1 MKASINHARNDG
13 SSPLLKA
20 SLNCYLDVVQVSLS
34 AFTPAKSKTSIFLLR
49 GQQTRQVLLEAGV
62 NADKPNNIGDTPMTV
77 AAAAGHAKIVLALV
91 QAGADKNK
99 VNA

>member
-1 MKASINHARNDG
+1 MTSCHAQN
-13 SSPLLKA
+13 
-20 SLNCYLDVVQVSLS
+20 QHLS
-34 AFTPAKSKTSIFLLR
+34 RKRPTP
-49 GQQTRQVLLEAGV
+49 RQALLEAGG

-99 VNA
+99 VDA